1 MHTITPP
8 PPVESPN
15 STQFPPQSLKT
26 RLKLL
31 SSPNFRLR
39 YIYRNID
46 KSRQA
51 FLSINYK
58 ATIRKQPLCAI
69 YLLPLLILRKALCTL
84 EYYSQPLTQSKI
96 LAYQLP
102 KPPKLSGFI
111 CLPALLLQKLARIG
125 LMPLSSFMHAR
136 IFARFLLGRVDMPY
150 FELVLTTR
158 CTLRCESCN
167 NLMQYFDSSNSYT
180 CTLEGIA
187 KTLEA
192 LLAKIDSIYNVRIIG
207 GEPLLFKDID
217 KVVKI
222 LDSSKKVKSF
232 DIVTNATILPKP
244 ALLDALQASAKCFVS
259 ISDYTKS
266 PNLDIKLH
274 IHKLQEILQA
284 RKIPHH
290 ILWQETKSAWF
301 SPGKI
306 YKRGRD
312 RQGIVENFLACQM
325 PCVSIMSHETIGRSL
340 PTKLESS
347 PKSFMATTQNKTKAD
362 PFSKVSSTQSS
373 VGEIF
378 ICPIAS
384 SLSRLNGLEEF
395 SGDFISLDST
405 CDKYTILNFYAK
417 EFFKA
422 CDYCHDMAAPKKP
435 IPIAVQTST
444 TLKLTP

>member
-1 MHTITPP
+1 MHTITPLP
-8 PPVESPN
+8 PAESL
-15 STQFPPQSLKT
+15 SLAQIPPQSLKA

-31 SSPNFRLR
+31 SYPTFRLR

-51 FLSINYK
+51 FLGINHK

-69 YLLPLLILRKALCTL
+69 YLLPLLILRKALYTL
-84 EYYSQPLTQSKI
+84 ECFSQPLIQSKI
-96 LAYQLP
+96 LSHSLP
-102 KPPKLSGFI
+102 KPPKLAGLI

-167 NLMQYFDSSNSYT
+167 NLMQYFDSSSSYT

-187 KTLEA
+187 KTLET
-192 LLAKIDSIYNVRIIG
+192 LLAKIDSIYNIRIIG

-217 KVVKI
+217 AVVKI

-244 ALLDALQASAKCFVS
+244 ALLKALQASAKCFIS

-284 RKIPHH
+284 HKIPHH
-290 ILWQETKSAWF
+290 ILWQEAKAAWF

-312 RQGIVENFLACQM
+312 RQGIVDNFLHCQM
-325 PCVSIMSHETIGRSL
+325 PCVSIMSHEMIGRSL
-340 PTKLESS
+340 LDKLESS
-347 PKSFMATTQNKTKAD
+347 PTSSIVAPPSKAQAVA
-362 PFSKVSSTQSS
+362 FSKASAQSS

-384 SLSRLNGLEEF
+384 SLSRLKGLEEF
-395 SGDFISLDST
+395 SGDFVSLDSA
-405 CDKYTILNFYAK
+405 CDKYEILNFYAK

-422 CDYCHDMAAPKKP
+422 CDYCHDMAAPKES

>member
-1 MHTITPP
+1 M
-8 PPVESPN
+8 PN
-15 STQFPPQSLKT
+15 SLDLSALSA

-31 SSPNFRLR
+31 KHPTFKQR
-39 YIYRNID
+39 YIYRNIA
-46 KSRQA
+46 KATQA
-51 FLSINYK
+51 FLWANYK
-58 ATIRKQPLCAI
+58 AKIASNPISAI
-69 YLLPLLILRKALCTL
+69 YLVPLLILRKALYIL
-84 EYYSQPLTQSKI
+84 ESKAAPLHAKI
-96 LAYQLP
+96 LSYPMPQIPTNAQKPMVWVFVKAILWAMLVLP
-102 KPPKLSGFI
+102 CCVCKSLLCALLAPLSGI
-111 CLPALLLQKLARIG
+111 MRARIY
-125 LMPLSSFMHAR
+125 
-136 IFARFLLGRVDMPY
+136 ARFLLGKVDMPY

-167 NLMQYFDSSNSYT
+167 NLMQYFDSSSSYT

-187 KTLEA
+187 KTLET
-192 LLAKIDSIYNVRIIG
+192 LLAKIDSVYNIRIIG

-217 KVVKI
+217 AVVKI

-244 ALLDALQASAKCFVS
+244 ALLKALQASAKGFIS

-266 PNLDIKLH
+266 PNLEIKLH

-284 RKIPHH
+284 HKIPHH
-290 ILWQETKSAWF
+290 ILWQEAKAAWF

-312 RQGIVENFLACQM
+312 RQGIVDNFLHCQM
-325 PCVSIMSHETIGRSL
+325 PCVSIMSHEMIGRSL
-340 PTKLESS
+340 PDKLESS
-347 PKSFMATTQNKTKAD
+347 PTSSIVAPPSKAQAVA
-362 PFSKVSSTQSS
+362 FSKASAQSS

-384 SLSRLNGLEEF
+384 SLSRLKGLEEF
-395 SGDFISLDST
+395 SGDFVSLDSA
-405 CDKYTILNFYAK
+405 CDKYEILNFYAK

-422 CDYCHDMAAPKKP
+422 CDYCHDMAAPKES